1 MEDINNNQ
9 NSHNFLAILKL
20 LAEINKPLQG
30 HIEKSLRKNA
40 TYLSPLIQNEI
51 TNIIGENL
59 LQANLIRELNC
70 AWFFLILA
78 DEVKSHHVEQF
89 PLCIRFVDDDDNIKE
104 EFLEFGQ
111 CKWID
116 RKSIAEEI
124 LCILEKMGLNVNIC
138 WDQGYDGAA
147 NMSSEAVGIQRII
160 KNSSEKSVYTDCCH
174 HNLVLFIFFLFF
186 ILH

>member
-9 NSHNFLAILKL
+9 NSRNFLAILKW
-20 LAEINKPLQG
+20 LAETSKPLQG
-30 HIEKSLRKNA
+30 
-40 TYLSPLIQNEI
+40 LS
-51 TNIIGENL
+51 
-59 LQANLIRELNC
+59 LIREINC
-70 AWFFLILA
+70 ASFFLILA
-78 DEVKSHHVEQF
+78 DEVKTHHVEQL

-124 LCILEKMGLNVNIC
+124 LCILEKVGLNVNIC

-147 NMSSEAVGIQRII
+147 NMSSEAVGIQGII
-160 KNSSEKSVYTDCCH
+160 KNSSGKSVYTDCCR

>member
-1 MEDINNNQ
+1 MC
-9 NSHNFLAILKL
+9 LVL
-20 LAEINKPLQG
+20 
-30 HIEKSLRKNA
+30 
-40 TYLSPLIQNEI
+40 
-51 TNIIGENL
+51 
-59 LQANLIRELNC
+59 
-70 AWFFLILA
+70 LILA

-116 RKSIAEEI
+116 RKSIAKEI
-124 LCILEKMGLNVNIC
+124 LCILEKVGLNVNIC

-160 KNSSEKSVYTDCCH
+160 KNSSEKKC
-174 HNLVLFIFFLFF
+174 
-186 ILH
+186 LH